1 MATQNLQRHYPGN
14 SSWHSLRIETV
25 TDPVPADDLVD
36 PLSDPDEMRAY
47 IRAFKPE
54 YEITELE

>member
-1 MATQNLQRHYPGN
+1 MATQNFQNHYSGN
-14 SSWHSLRIETV
+14 SSWYSFR
-25 TDPVPADDLVD
+25 TDTIIDVAPVNHLVD

-54 YEITELE
+54 YEISE

>member
-1 MATQNLQRHYPGN
+1 MATQTLQRHYPGD
-14 SSWHSLRIETV
+14 SSWHLFRMTTV
-25 TDPVPADDLVD
+25 PELVPANTLVD

-54 YEITELE
+54 YEITE